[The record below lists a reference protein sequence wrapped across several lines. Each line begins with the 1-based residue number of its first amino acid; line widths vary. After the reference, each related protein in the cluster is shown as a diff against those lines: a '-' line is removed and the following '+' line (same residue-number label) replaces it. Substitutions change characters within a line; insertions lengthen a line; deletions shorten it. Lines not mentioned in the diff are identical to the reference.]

1 MSSSSC
7 VLPPIA
13 VGSVYVISITS
24 LVYSKHY
31 QHVLQDKKIKEYTF
45 YTVNNN
51 TTKPISTNNT
61 GRIIAM
67 NLLDAFLYQ

>member
-1 MSSSSC
+1 M
-7 VLPPIA
+7 
-13 VGSVYVISITS
+13 
-24 LVYSKHY
+24 
-31 QHVLQDKKIKEYTF
+31 KEYTF

-61 GRIIAM
+61 GRIIAI